1 MKEKR
6 SRLNEKVHDRTVS
19 IMTAGK
25 KLQQKE
31 KKTEDQKDMHLVS
44 LVFNYLSRV
53 PKLCRKNGVCRYVWV
68 CMDPIILEYLTTTF
82 NADRKTNLNLMNTK
96 KRMTA
101 LPQFSLGISETL
113 SSSFVINIEKCHEK
127 RTEDKEK

>member
-1 MKEKR
+1 
-6 SRLNEKVHDRTVS
+6 
-19 IMTAGK
+19 
-25 KLQQKE
+25 
-31 KKTEDQKDMHLVS
+31 
-44 LVFNYLSRV
+44 
-53 PKLCRKNGVCRYVWV
+53 
-68 CMDPIILEYLTTTF
+68 MDPIILEYLTTTF

-113 SSSFVINIEKCHEK
+113 SSSFVINIGKCYEK